1 MKKLV
6 LLCTLCV
13 LSIAGMAQF
22 EGTVDF
28 VKSKGKLTVNY
39 KYKVK
44 DGKVRVEEYG
54 NDNSLDGIQLV
65 DTKEEKI
72 YALSPERRMYMEATN
87 KRPQRTASIEVTKTK
102 SKKNIN
108 GKSCEKWIVTNTEQ
122 DRKVIYWVTKGDYD
136 FFIPFLKTLNR
147 AEKTAIYFLMIEDN
161 EGCFPV
167 LAEEMNGS
175 GLLISKL
182 EAMSLESKQISSSE
196 FEIPS
201 GYKKFER

>member
-13 LSIAGMAQF
+13 LSIVGMAQF

-65 DTKEEKI
+65 DTCLL
-72 YALSPERRMYMEATN
+72 YTSPSPR
-87 KRPQRTASIEVTKTK
+87 
-102 SKKNIN
+102 
-108 GKSCEKWIVTNTEQ
+108 
-122 DRKVIYWVTKGDYD
+122 D
-136 FFIPFLKTLNR
+136 
-147 AEKTAIYFLMIEDN
+147 
-161 EGCFPV
+161 
-167 LAEEMNGS
+167 
-175 GLLISKL
+175 
-182 EAMSLESKQISSSE
+182 
-196 FEIPS
+196 
-201 GYKKFER
+201 